1 MLCMETI
8 AKVHR
13 LFHRQKLSQRE
24 IAKQLKLSRNT
35 VAKYLQHAT
44 VASPVYRREQT
55 HYPKLGPFLDVLTQ
69 QLLQEAQL
77 PKQQHLSARRH
88 FERLKDAG
96 YAGQYSAVAVF
107 IRKFRQQH
115 QPKPVPVFMAQA
127 FAPGDAYQFDWS
139 IETVC
144 LAGQT
149 VKVNIAHFR
158 LCHSRAF
165 FVCAYP
171 NQKAD
176 MLMDA
181 HNRAFAF
188 FGGVPARGIYDNMKT
203 AVTRIGKGKERE
215 FNAQFLQMMTHF
227 LIEPVACTPASGW
240 EKGQVERQ
248 IRHLRERLFKPTLAF
263 DSFTSLNDY
272 LQQQCLRLM
281 RQHKHPE
288 YRQPVNDIWEREK
301 HSLAAFRP
309 YPAER
314 LEILKVSNQ
323 SLVTVE
329 RHRYSVPVRW
339 AGNTVRV
346 YIGAQTV
353 RFCSDTDCIAEHPRS
368 FVKDGTSYNPWHFL
382 PYLQKKPGALRDGR
396 AFTGWVLPPVIERLK
411 ACLLKQPKGDRVM
424 VKLLNLMAEYDA
436 DLALTAAELALDEG
450 MPTPEAVLNII
461 NRLKEPPPP
470 RFHIRDI
477 PLTVPPSVDCSRYD
491 RLLSLSGKQT
501 DTIKEKHHAA

>member
-1 MLCMETI
+1 
-8 AKVHR
+8 
-13 LFHRQKLSQRE
+13 
-24 IAKQLKLSRNT
+24 
-35 VAKYLQHAT
+35 
-44 VASPVYRREQT
+44 
-55 HYPKLGPFLDVLTQ
+55 
-69 QLLQEAQL
+69 
-77 PKQQHLSARRH
+77 
-88 FERLKDAG
+88 
-96 YAGQYSAVAVF
+96 
-107 IRKFRQQH
+107 
-115 QPKPVPVFMAQA
+115 MAQA

-309 YPAER
+309 YPAE
-314 LEILKVSNQ
+314 
-323 SLVTVE
+323 
-329 RHRYSVPVRW
+329 
-339 AGNTVRV
+339 
-346 YIGAQTV
+346 
-353 RFCSDTDCIAEHPRS
+353 
-368 FVKDGTSYNPWHFL
+368 
-382 PYLQKKPGALRDGR
+382 
-396 AFTGWVLPPVIERLK
+396 
-411 ACLLKQPKGDRVM
+411 
-424 VKLLNLMAEYDA
+424 
-436 DLALTAAELALDEG
+436 
-450 MPTPEAVLNII
+450 
-461 NRLKEPPPP
+461 
-470 RFHIRDI
+470 
-477 PLTVPPSVDCSRYD
+477 
-491 RLLSLSGKQT
+491 
-501 DTIKEKHHAA
+501 